1 MPSRATWVAFSAQY
15 RITPAQSCK
24 RKQPPAQEKM
34 LLHKAVVLFQVL
46 QYFLMQWNHFFL
58 SVIAESNKEF
68 LTIALKCPLSQA
80 RATLYRYCRQELSL
94 VYMSAILPCI
104 NYTPTSTRPVLV
116 ATAVKL
122 QYSNCT
128 ARLFQVCMSWGTRP
142 EIDQSFARK
151 PLSCGG
157 TGQRC
162 LWPPAWC
169 CKTKTGLIMA
179 K

>member
-1 MPSRATWVAFSAQY
+1 MRFRAEHYRFLAYSLDSQLGTAWIKGPSYSLIQIFFFSSNQSFFRHLPKHWMPSRATWVAFSAQY

-46 QYFLMQWNHFFL
+46 QYFLMQWNNCFL
-58 SVIAESNKEF
+58 SVIAESNKGF

-104 NYTPTSTRPVLV
+104 NYT
-116 ATAVKL
+116 AT
-122 QYSNCT
+122 
-128 ARLFQVCMSWGTRP
+128 
-142 EIDQSFARK
+142 
-151 PLSCGG
+151 
-157 TGQRC
+157 
-162 LWPPAWC
+162 
-169 CKTKTGLIMA
+169 
-179 K
+179 